1 MSDPQ
6 TPQEKMSSLR
16 ADVTGTVK
24 DVLNEA
30 RPALNRV
37 ADRVNDSVHDLLNQG
52 KEAACKAERQLEN
65 EARHLRATAEHHIQ
79 HAPIKSILIAAG
91 TGAATALAA
100 AWLMRSRNH

>member
-1 MSDPQ
+1 
-6 TPQEKMSSLR
+6 MSSLR
-16 ADVTGTVK
+16 ADVTSTVN

-37 ADRVNDSVHDLLNQG
+37 ADRVNDSVHDLLNQS
-52 KEAACKAERQLEN
+52 KTAAYKAEQQLEN

-79 HAPIKSILIAAG
+79 RAPMKSILIAAG